1 MRDSMTETPEA
12 APVHGSPRQ
21 VLEVHVGEV
30 GVPRPHVL
38 VGQPEVVELARG
50 GVRGEQRDTLARG
63 QPEVVLK
70 DVCIDIMYIQGYLES
85 RYTPGDCPPLPW
97 RRRSCWGGSRAPWPR
112 TETPS
117 PAENIFV
124 TARKY

>member
-1 MRDSMTETPEA
+1 MRDSMTKTPEA
-12 APVHGSPRQ
+12 APVHGSARQ

-70 DVCIDIMYIQGYLES
+70 DVCIDFIDIQGYLDS
-85 RYTPGDCPPLPW
+85 R
-97 RRRSCWGGSRAPWPR
+97 
-112 TETPS
+112 
-117 PAENIFV
+117 
-124 TARKY
+124 

>member
-1 MRDSMTETPEA
+1 MRDSMTKTPDA

-50 GVRGEQRDTLARG
+50 GVRGEQRDTLARA

-70 DVCIDIMYIQGYLES
+70 DVDCRYYRYRFNKIS
-85 RYTPGDCPPLPW
+85 R
-97 RRRSCWGGSRAPWPR
+97 
-112 TETPS
+112 
-117 PAENIFV
+117 
-124 TARKY
+124 